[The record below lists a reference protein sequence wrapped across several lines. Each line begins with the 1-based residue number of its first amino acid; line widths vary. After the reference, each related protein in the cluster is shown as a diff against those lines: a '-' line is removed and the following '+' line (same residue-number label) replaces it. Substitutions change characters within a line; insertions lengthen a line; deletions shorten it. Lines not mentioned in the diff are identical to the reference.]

1 MKQYNVF
8 TKNMLR
14 CKEESIV
21 LSLLH
26 KETKEICTY
35 REDPG
40 AWETRLGR
48 QTFFS
53 LLNILAGLLN

>member
-1 MKQYNVF
+1 MKHYNVF
-8 TKNMLR
+8 TQNMLR

-26 KETKEICTY
+26 KETKEICIY

-48 QTFFS
+48 QTFFF
-53 LLNILAGLLN
+53 LY